1 LPKQRQRRHAG
12 RGGDGDEHGGA
23 LLVEARCGPAAVE
36 CGEDSQGAAG
46 RACEQRAPTVGVDEA
61 RISETLLPK
70 RIALPAFAG
79 AALSSGAYVP
89 DEIS

>member
-1 LPKQRQRRHAG
+1 VRRG
-12 RGGDGDEHGGA
+12 
-23 LLVEARCGPAAVE
+23 C
-36 CGEDSQGAAG
+36 QGAAG

-70 RIALPAFAG
+70 RIALPAFAS
-79 AALSSGAYVP
+79 AALSSGAYAP

>member
-36 CGEDSQGAAG
+36 CGEDA
-46 RACEQRAPTVGVDEA
+46 RAPLVVPVNSA
-61 RISETLLPK
+61 R
-70 RIALPAFAG
+70 RR
-79 AALSSGAYVP
+79 
-89 DEIS
+89 